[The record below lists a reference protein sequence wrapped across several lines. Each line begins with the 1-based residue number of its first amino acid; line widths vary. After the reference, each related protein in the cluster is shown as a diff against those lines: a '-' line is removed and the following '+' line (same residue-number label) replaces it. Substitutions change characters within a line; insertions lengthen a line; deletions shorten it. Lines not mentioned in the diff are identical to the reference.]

1 MGPREAARKET
12 RIMRVAITGSSGL
25 IGTALRSQL
34 EADGH
39 EVVPVVRG
47 APDKPESIWEPT
59 SGWIR
64 PGAFDGVDAV
74 VHLAGESIGEG
85 RWSTARRKELLDS
98 RVGPTRLLVSHLAA
112 LPNPPALICASAV
125 GYYGDRGDE
134 MLDEHSVRGSG
145 FLADVTA
152 AWEEAANAGRAA
164 GLRTSILRFGVVL
177 SRKGGA
183 LPRMLLPFR
192 LGVGGTLG
200 RGRQWMSWVTL
211 EDAVRAICH
220 VLNGNGDGT
229 FNVTAP
235 QPVTNAEFTRTLARA
250 LHRPALFP
258 VPPFALRLLLGGSA
272 DELLL
277 ASQRVVPSRLAD
289 SGFQFQYSDISS
301 GIAAALK
308 GRS

>member
-1 MGPREAARKET
+1 
-12 RIMRVAITGSSGL
+12 MRVAITGSTGL
-25 IGTALRSQL
+25 IGTALRSRL

-39 EVVPVVRG
+39 DVIRVVRG
-47 APDKPESIWEPT
+47 APDKPESMWDPS

-85 RWSTARRKELLDS
+85 RWSASRRKELLDS
-98 RVGPTRLLVSHLAA
+98 RAGPTRLLVEHLAT
-112 LPNPPALICASAV
+112 LSTPPALVCASAV
-125 GYYGDRGDE
+125 GYYGDRGNDV
-134 MLDEHSVRGSG
+134 LDEQSTRGSG

-152 AWEEAANAGRAA
+152 AWEEAANAGREG

-192 LGVGGTLG
+192 LGAGGTLG

-211 EDAVRAICH
+211 EDAVGAICH
-220 VLNGNGDGT
+220 VLKGNAEGT

-235 QPVTNAEFTRTLARA
+235 QPVTNWEFTRALARA

-258 VPPFALRLLLGGSA
+258 VPPFALRLLLGSSA

-277 ASQRVVPSRLAD
+277 ASQRVLPSRLVQN
-289 SGFQFQYSDISS
+289 GFQFQHGDISS

-308 GRS
+308 GRG

>member
-1 MGPREAARKET
+1 ML
-12 RIMRVAITGSSGL
+12 VAVTGSSGL
-25 IGTALRSQL
+25 IGTALRNQL
-34 EADGH
+34 QQDGH
-39 EVVPVVRG
+39 EVMRVVRG
-47 APDKPESIWEPT
+47 GPDVPESTWEPK

-74 VHLAGESIGEG
+74 VHLAGESIGNG
-85 RWSTARRKELLDS
+85 RWSPSRRKVLLES
-98 RVGPTRLLVSHLAA
+98 RVGPTRLLVSHLSA
-112 LPNPPALICASAV
+112 LSNPPALICASAV
-125 GYYGDRGDE
+125 GFYGNRADE
-134 MLDEHSVRGSG
+134 VLDERSERGAG
-145 FLADVTA
+145 FLADVTV
-152 AWEEAANAGRAA
+152 AWEEAAKAGREA

-200 RGRQWMSWVTL
+200 RGRQWMSWITL
-211 EDAVRAICH
+211 DDAVGAICH
-220 VLNGNGDGT
+220 VLNGNGEGT
-229 FNVTAP
+229 FNVTSP
-235 QPVTNAEFTRTLARA
+235 QPVTNGEFTRTLARA

-277 ASQRVVPSRLAD
+277 ASQRVIPSRLAD
-289 SGFQFQYSDISS
+289 SGFQFQHGDISS